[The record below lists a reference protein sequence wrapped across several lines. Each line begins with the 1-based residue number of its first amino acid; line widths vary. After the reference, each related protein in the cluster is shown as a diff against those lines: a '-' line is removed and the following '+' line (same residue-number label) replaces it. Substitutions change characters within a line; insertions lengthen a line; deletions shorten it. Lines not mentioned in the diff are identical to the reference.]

1 MRITPLGVIWML
13 VFSHGCTSSLA
24 QSTFWTRDNTS
35 SSAIQSD
42 VIALQPD
49 GKIVAALPTEIVRL
63 ELDGT
68 RDLSFASPL
77 GTNERVRHLVYQ
89 TGGRILASGL
99 FFSDGILR
107 SSSIR
112 LDASGRRDPTFAYAR
127 ELSNSVHM
135 LLGVEG
141 GFFDGAQRFLAN
153 GQPDDAFKAARLA
166 TEWLVAAPLADG
178 SLLVAPRMF
187 PGGRE
192 PRLIRLLRDGRT
204 DVDFIPDA
212 RHFPFRDIVAIV
224 PLSDGRAFICGREG
238 PPDEPGGPFAPSH
251 LRLLRMKPT
260 GEVDF
265 AHYVPLPFDGQEEFV
280 VAGVLLD
287 LQREAGGPEVV
298 TIDQPLFR
306 NRASSEIYR
315 LRLALSSTGR
325 LHFGTSAVYTR
336 ISGGGAS
343 FDPKPVIAAQSATST
358 FNLALGFSAQQLS
371 VQPGGLF
378 PLTYEWRLNGA
389 PIAGATATVFRLP
402 SATAASAG
410 DYTLAATNAHGTV
423 ISNPMRVNVD
433 SNRRAA
439 TIVQPPSSQT
449 VRAGDTA
456 VLSVEAIGSP
466 SPTYQWSL
474 HGVPISGANNAILRI
489 PNAQPTDS
497 GSYSVMVSVFG
508 TGAFITGPA
517 ALNVLNPLTGVWL
530 GKLGSN
536 GAAGD
541 MALVTK
547 ADRSL
552 VLLAHL
558 HATGSIL
565 VARADRVGADGSFNA
580 TGLERSSQGSVA
592 RTASGTISPTAGA
605 TGQITAPSLPFSAA
619 IAPSQ
624 NPASPFGGYYHLR
637 AVLAGSAEV
646 HLVVAGDGRVFAVL
660 RGRGTADSGAGM
672 VDAAG
677 RFTASLSSGPVLAGS
692 LGVDGS
698 VSASVDRG
706 EFAGQVFAGLRDELP
721 RTDRLANLATRG
733 WAGTGEEALIAGFV
747 STGPSREGLLG
758 TRTVLMRA
766 IGPSLAG
773 FGIANALDDPL
784 FRLNSFVGG
793 SVSGGNGSDDWCL
806 ESGAANVAVTAQNR
820 GAFPLRNSRDA
831 AASISVGAGNYSLTV
846 EPANGPPGIAL
857 VEIYD
862 GTIGEY
868 TPTSPRLLNLST
880 RGRVDPGEGA
890 LFAGFVVAGNTPKRL
905 LVRGIGPALGNF
917 GVGGTLADPV
927 VTLFR
932 DGTAV
937 LENDDWDSSA
947 DASREIAEASASVG
961 AFPLPAGSRDACLLI
976 TVPPGAYSARVA
988 GKSSGRGIAL
998 VEIYDV
1004 TW

>member
-1 MRITPLGVIWML
+1 MRTPLLGAVWML
-13 VFSHGCTSSLA
+13 VFALGFTSSPA
-24 QSTFWTRDNTS
+24 QPAFWTHDNTFAL
-35 SSAIQSD
+35 AIRSD
-42 VIALQPD
+42 VAALQPD

-63 ELDGT
+63 GLDGM
-68 RDLSFASPL
+68 RDSSFASPL
-77 GTNERVRHLVYQ
+77 GANERVSQLVYQ

-99 FFSDGILR
+99 FLSDGNLR

-112 LDASGRRDPTFAYAR
+112 LDATGRRDATFSYVR
-127 ELSNSVHM
+127 QFSNSLHM
-135 LLGVEG
+135 LRGSEG
-141 GFFDGAQRFLAN
+141 GFFDGNQRFLAN
-153 GQPDDAFKAARLA
+153 GQPDDSFRAARLA

-178 SLLVAPRMF
+178 SLLVAPRMS

-192 PRLIRLLRDGRT
+192 PRLIRLLRDGST
-204 DVDFIPDA
+204 DVDFIPDV

-224 PLSDGRAFICGREG
+224 PLADGRAFICGREG
-238 PPDEPGGPFAPSH
+238 PPDEPGGIFVPSH

-265 AHYVPLPFDGQEEFV
+265 AHYAPLPYDGQEEFV

-287 LQREAGGPEVV
+287 LLREAGAPDVV

-306 NRASSEIYR
+306 NRAASEIYR
-315 LRLALSSTGR
+315 LRLALSSAGR
-325 LHFGTSAVYTR
+325 LHFGTSAVYVR
-336 ISGGGAS
+336 ASGGGAS
-343 FDPKPVIAAQSATST
+343 FDPKPVMAAQSATST
-358 FNLALGFSAQQLS
+358 FNLALGFPGQQLS
-371 VQPGGLF
+371 AQPGGLF
-378 PLTYEWRLNGA
+378 PLSYEWRLNGA
-389 PIAGATATVFRLP
+389 PISGATATVFRLP
-402 SATAASAG
+402 SVTAASAG
-410 DYTLAATNAHGTV
+410 DYTLAATNAHGAV
-423 ISNPMRVNVD
+423 VSNPMRVNVD
-433 SNRRAA
+433 SNRRSV
-439 TIVQPPSSQT
+439 TIVQPPSSHA

-456 VLSVEAIGSP
+456 VLSVEASGSP
-466 SPTYQWSL
+466 SPIYQWSL
-474 HGVPISGANNAILRI
+474 HSVPIPGANDAILRI
-489 PNAQPTDS
+489 PNAQPTHT

-508 TGAFITGPA
+508 SGATTTGPA
-517 ALNVLNPLTGVWL
+517 ALMVLNPLTGVWM
-530 GKLGSN
+530 GTLGSN
-536 GAAGD
+536 GTAGD
-541 MALVTK
+541 IALVTK

-552 VLLAHL
+552 VLLSRL

-565 VARADRVGADGSFNA
+565 VAKADRVEADGSFNA
-580 TGLERSSQGSVA
+580 TGLESSSQGSVA
-592 RTASGTISPTAGA
+592 RTASGTVSPVAGA

-619 IAPSQ
+619 IVPSQ

-637 AVLAGSAEV
+637 AVLAGSAEA
-646 HLVVAGDGRVFAVL
+646 HVVAAGAGRVFAVL
-660 RGRGTADSGAGM
+660 RGRGSTDSGEGT
-672 VDAAG
+672 VDTAG
-677 RFTASLSSGPVLAGS
+677 RFTVPLSSGPVLAGS
-692 LGVDGS
+692 FGVDGS

-706 EFAGQVFAGLRDELP
+706 VFAGQVFAGLRDDLP
-721 RTDRLANLATRG
+721 RTDRLVNLATRA

-773 FGIANALDDPL
+773 FGIANALGDPL
-784 FRLNSFVGG
+784 FRVNSIVDGL
-793 SVSGGNGSDDWCL
+793 VSGGNGSDDWCL
-806 ESGAANVAVTAQNR
+806 ESGAASVAVTAQNR

-831 AASISVGAGNYSLTV
+831 AANVSVGAGNYSVTV

-890 LFAGFVVAGNTPKRL
+890 LFAGFVVTGNAPKRL

-917 GVGGTLADPV
+917 GVGGVLADPV

-932 DGTAV
+932 DGAVV

-947 DASREIAEASASVG
+947 STSQEIAEAAVSVG
-961 AFPLPAGSRDACLLI
+961 AFALPGGSRDACLLI

-988 GKSSGRGIAL
+988 GKSNGRGIAL
-998 VEIYDV
+998 VEIYEV
-1004 TW
+1004 PW